1 MIEMKIGDKPR
12 KCDVQTH
19 KGDIIKVYYWCWVR
33 SPSLITIYFS
43 CCSISNKKRT
53 IGEDPLAERR
63 KIKAL
68 SHQNRFKEFT
78 TYRRKVPG
86 CLKLGRVLTVVP
98 NPYLTTSSPSVR

>member
-63 KIKAL
+63 KIKEEKQTIGEDPLA
-68 SHQNRFKEFT
+68 E
-78 TYRRKVPG
+78 RRKIKG
-86 CLKLGRVLTVVP
+86 LKLGRVLTVVP